1 MFLKLA
7 LYKVVYQ
14 LLNTFRYSF
23 DIDHFNGYWLG
34 FFQFAMHFFVNKI
47 LQPFNTFVIAVITK
61 VSERNNGTELCK
73 RTLTLI
79 RTG

>member
-1 MFLKLA
+1 MGIGWVF
-7 LYKVVYQ
+7 Y
-14 LLNTFRYSF
+14 
-23 DIDHFNGYWLG
+23 
-34 FFQFAMHFFVNKI
+34 QFAMHFFVNKI